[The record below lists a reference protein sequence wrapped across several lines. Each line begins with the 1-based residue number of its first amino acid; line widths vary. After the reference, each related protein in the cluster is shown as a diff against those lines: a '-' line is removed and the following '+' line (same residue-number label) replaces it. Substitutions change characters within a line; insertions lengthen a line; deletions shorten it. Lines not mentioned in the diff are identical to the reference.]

1 MARGRKKKAEMN
13 GTSHE
18 EEPLAKGE
26 FQEPLSCV
34 LTDQEH
40 TARSMSLA
48 DVDKRIDTVDLERRE
63 VAKGYST
70 QLKQL
75 REERAPLIEAVE
87 TRKETR
93 MVRCREVHNFE
104 RNNVT
109 IIRLD
114 TQETVR
120 ERAMEAEELDA
131 HRQPGMFNDG
141 PPAEA

>member
-1 MARGRKKKAEMN
+1 MGRKRKEVN
-13 GTSHE
+13 GTTQ

-26 FQEPLSCV
+26 FAEPLSCV

-48 DVDKRIDTVDLERRE
+48 DVDKRIDTVDAERRE
-63 VAKGYST
+63 VAKNYSKS
-70 QLKQL
+70 LKKL
-75 REERAPLIEAVE
+75 REERSPLIEAVE
-87 TRKETR
+87 TRTETR
-93 MVRCREVHNFE
+93 MVRCREVPNYE

-109 IIRLD
+109 VVRLD

-131 HRQPGMFNDG
+131 HRQPSLINDD
-141 PPAEA
+141 AAA

>member
-1 MARGRKKKAEMN
+1 MGRKRKVN
-13 GTSHE
+13 GTAQEHE
-18 EEPLAKGE
+18 PIPKGEFEEPLT
-26 FQEPLSCV
+26 CV

-40 TARSMSLA
+40 TDRSMSLA

-63 VAKGYST
+63 VAKGYSS

-131 HRQPGMFNDG
+131 HRQPGMFNDA
-141 PPAEA
+141 PAEA